1 MTETHGAGGSCR
13 VFETSGSSEP
23 DQVDELVMV
32 LRATWQHLMR
42 DVMKGD
48 AMEVGGRQGF
58 WVLSTLLRPRR
69 MSELAGLS
77 DLSSA
82 HLTGIVDRLEARG
95 FVKRERSDE
104 DRRVVMVSLTDEGL
118 KAVRCVH
125 ATFRSR
131 FAEWSGRLSPDE
143 LKQLTELLRRLTDK
157 KAE

>member
-1 MTETHGAGGSCR
+1 MTEAHGSGGSCR
-13 VFETSGSSEP
+13 VFGTSGPP
-23 DQVDELVMV
+23 DQVDELIMA

-42 DVMKGD
+42 DVMKSD
-48 AMEVGGRQGF
+48 ATEVGGRQGF
-58 WVLSTLLRPRR
+58 WVLSTLLHPRR
-69 MSELAGLS
+69 MSELADLS

-131 FAEWSGRLSPDE
+131 FEEWSGRLEPDE
-143 LKQLTELLRRLTDK
+143 LKQLTELLRRLTDR